1 LLPWDTFADLLL
13 ESFTAANLRVLPFRL
28 QRFASAYPAAVFFD
42 GTPGEYGG
50 VRGGNLVTA
59 QSKSNQNGMRLA

>member
-1 LLPWDTFADLLL
+1 LLPWSTLPDLLL

-42 GTPGEYGG
+42 GTLGKHGG
-50 VRGGNLVTA
+50 VRGGNLVAA
-59 QSKSNQNGMRLA
+59 QFKTSQNGMRLA